1 MFECRHI
8 ADSICFLK
16 LFLFW
21 SAVFAA
27 AVFFRECCSCE
38 KCFWECRFC
47 DYWVFVCIWLY
58 FRPCSHRGLNFSQS
72 VFTDCLYEL
81 LILYELFMQLSGKG
95 LILSTEQ
102 PNSANQNS
110 IKQNLSNQ
118 NSSNRDSAQPDS
130 RIMFSRRLMH
140 SLKLMR
146 RITQQLIR
154 QQLIRIC
161 SSLFRVSLLLG
172 GHILS
177 RIRLR
182 SLRQR
187 RIRLRRIGMCRIGM
201 CSLQGCLRNSLL
213 SETGSDSLLRR
224 RRLLKGIFLKQILM
238 QQILLKLQIQ
248 TEILF
253 CLKFA
258 DVLSQNS
265 RFR

>member
-1 MFECRHI
+1 
-8 ADSICFLK
+8 
-16 LFLFW
+16 
-21 SAVFAA
+21 
-27 AVFFRECCSCE
+27 
-38 KCFWECRFC
+38 
-47 DYWVFVCIWLY
+47 
-58 FRPCSHRGLNFSQS
+58 
-72 VFTDCLYEL
+72 
-81 LILYELFMQLSGKG
+81 MQLSGKG

-130 RIMFSRRLMH
+130 RIVFSRRLMR

-146 RITQQLIR
+146 RIPQQLIR
-154 QQLIRIC
+154 QHLIRIC

-172 GHILS
+172 GHIVS
-177 RIRLR
+177 
-182 SLRQR
+182 
-187 RIRLRRIGMCRIGM
+187 RIGM

-213 SETGSDSLLRR
+213 SETGSDSLLLR